1 MKVFALT
8 KSMIL
13 DNFRQFEIVFWS
25 IVFPAIFFLFFNAL
39 FGEIQNENVS
49 MKLKVGIYYEE
60 NLTGVA
66 GQIFED
72 TFKGISDANVI
83 RFLDLKSKEEG
94 INLIKEKKIDS
105 FIVFPKNFNTL
116 NLGMVFNLVEV
127 PPIELY
133 YYPGSDSILSKNIF
147 KSIVDEMNI
156 RILNKGREFKINSSE
171 KAINLKKS
179 LKYKDFLFPG
189 ILMMSI
195 LTISIFNM
203 PIGIITDVENG
214 IIKKLNTTPIKS
226 YHYFFAF
233 GMSNFLVLI
242 LSIVLFYFEAY
253 FLKVTNE
260 IYSIRFILFLIYSS
274 ITALSF
280 GLLFSSFFK
289 KISTISVVSNI
300 VYQMTIF
307 LSGLYFSVKTTP
319 WFIRWY
325 VYFNPATYLVD
336 GMRNLLEGKTVGG
349 INYLI
354 PAIWF
359 VIGLVIFSINYKR
372 MMKYE

>member
-1 MKVFALT
+1 MKLFSLT
-8 KSMIL
+8 KTMIT

-25 IVFPAIFFLFFNAL
+25 IVFPAVFFLFFNAL
-39 FGEIQNENVS
+39 FSGVQNGDMNTN
-49 MKLKVGIYYEE
+49 LKIGVYYEE
-60 NLTGVA
+60 NLTGMA
-66 GQIFED
+66 EQIFEG
-72 TFKGISDANVI
+72 TFKEISKSNMI
-83 RFLDLKSKEEG
+83 KFSTLKSKNEG

-105 FIVFPKNFNTL
+105 FIVFPKNFNSL
-116 NLGMVFNLVEV
+116 NLNMVFNLVKV
-127 PPIELY
+127 PSIEFY
-133 YYPGSDSILSKNIF
+133 YYPGNDSIFSKNIF
-147 KSIVDEMNI
+147 KSIVDEMNV
-156 RILNKGREFKINSSE
+156 RIANKGKEFKVNSSE
-171 KAINLKKS
+171 EAINLKKS

-203 PIGIITDVENG
+203 PIGIITDVESG
-214 IIKKLNTTPIKS
+214 IIKKLNTSPIKS

-233 GMSNFLVLI
+233 GLSNFLVLI
-242 LSIVLFYFEAY
+242 LSISLFYFEAY
-253 FLKVTNE
+253 LLKVTNV
-260 IYSIRFILFLIYSS
+260 IYSIQFIIFLIYSA

-280 GLLFSSFFK
+280 GLLFASFFK
-289 KISTISVVSNI
+289 KISTISVVSN
-300 VYQMTIF
+300 VAYQMTIF

-336 GMRNLLEGKTVGG
+336 GMRNLLEGKSVGG

-359 VIGLVIFSINYKR
+359 VIGIVTFSINYKR
-372 MMKYE
+372 VMKYE